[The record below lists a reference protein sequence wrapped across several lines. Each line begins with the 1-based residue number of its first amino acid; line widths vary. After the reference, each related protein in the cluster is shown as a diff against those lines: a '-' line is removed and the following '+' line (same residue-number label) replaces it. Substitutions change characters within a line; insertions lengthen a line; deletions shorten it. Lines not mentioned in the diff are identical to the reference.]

1 MDNTAIFTPSNL
13 LLHWQGHQRLTRTTI
28 ERFPDEQLFAFQP
41 APPMRSFGAMMLEV
55 VGMIQ
60 PVLNG
65 VETGKFDWGS
75 AQLDISSKNE
85 LLKAWDVNTSFIEAA
100 FSRISA
106 TRWLARAAEFG
117 VEQPIID
124 YVLYQIDNEV
134 HHRAQGMVY
143 LRLLKLEPPEFAD
156 R

>member
-1 MDNTAIFTPSNL
+1 MDNTAIFTPATL
-13 LLHWQGHQRLTRTTI
+13 LVHWQGHQRLTRATI
-28 ERFPDEQLFAFQP
+28 ERFPDGQLFAFQP

-55 VGMIQ
+55 IGIVR

-65 VETGKFDWGS
+65 VATGQFDWGKS
-75 AQLDISSKNE
+75 PPDLPSKAA
-85 LLKAWDVNTSFIEAA
+85 LLEAWDANSDFLQSA
-100 FSRISA
+100 FQRISPE
-106 TRWLARAAEFG
+106 RWLARAAEFG
-117 VEQPIID
+117 VEQPVID

-143 LRLLKLEPPEFAD
+143 LRLLGLEPPGFAD